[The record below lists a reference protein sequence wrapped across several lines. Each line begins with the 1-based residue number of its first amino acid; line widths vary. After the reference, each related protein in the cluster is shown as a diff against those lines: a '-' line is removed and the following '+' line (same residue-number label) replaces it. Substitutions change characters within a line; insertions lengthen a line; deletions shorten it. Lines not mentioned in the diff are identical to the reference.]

1 MIEIDISS
9 FIFDVDFVSSVTVSW
24 HGFFSFVAVA
34 TAVLLVGRWAPLY
47 NLDPDDVLS
56 VAVWAIIGGVIGAR
70 VVHVIDNWDAIYTAN
85 PARIFYIWQ
94 GGIAVWGS
102 ILGGFIG
109 GSAYAFLA
117 EWWERRKHRDE
128 KPPDDGDAPRAKFP
142 VGTLA
147 DLTAPA
153 LLFVQSIG
161 RVGDIINGEHCAK
174 ATEQFFGFQWV
185 HPETAARICANGF
198 TNAAHPVIILEMAW
212 NMIALAVIWQFR
224 GRLKPAGMLF
234 ALYIALYSIG
244 RFGVSF
250 LREDRIWALGMQE
263 AHYISLLMLVIT
275 VPLLAIKARLTDR
288 VEEAPAVFERGTR
301 ADRRRRQRKA

>member
-1 MIEIDISS
+1 MIEVDISS
-9 FIFDVDFVSSVTVSW
+9 FIFDADFVSSLKLSW
-24 HGFFSFVAVA
+24 HGFFSFVAVL

-47 NLDPDDVLS
+47 QLDPDDVLS

-70 VVHVIDNWDAIYTAN
+70 VVHVIDTWDAIYTAN
-85 PARIFYIWQ
+85 PLRILYIWK
-94 GGIAVWGS
+94 GGIAVWGA

-109 GSAYAFLA
+109 GSAYAWLGNY
-117 EWWERRKHRDE
+117 WERRKHPDGE
-128 KPPDDGDAPRAKFP
+128 APPSKFP

-161 RVGDIINGEHCAK
+161 RVGDIINGEHCAR

-198 TNAAHPVIILEMAW
+198 TNAAHPVIVLEMAW
-212 NMIALAVIWQFR
+212 NMLALAVIWQLR
-224 GRLKPAGMLF
+224 GRLKPAGMIF

-263 AHYISLLMLVIT
+263 AHYIALLMLVIT

-288 VEEAPAVFERGTR
+288 VEEAPAVFEHGTR

>member
-1 MIEIDISS
+1 MIEVDISS
-9 FIFDVDFVSSVTVSW
+9 FIFDADFVSSVTVSW
-24 HGFFSFVAVA
+24 HGFFSFVAVL

-47 NLDPDDVLS
+47 QLDPDDVLS

-70 VVHVIDNWDAIYTAN
+70 VVHVIDTWEAIYSAN
-85 PARIFYIWQ
+85 PLRILYIWQ
-94 GGIAVWGS
+94 GGIAVLGS

-109 GSAYAFLA
+109 GSACAWLGNY
-117 EWWERRKHRDE
+117 WERRKHPDGE
-128 KPPDDGDAPRAKFP
+128 APPSKFP

-161 RVGDIINGEHCAK
+161 RVGDIINGEHCAR

-198 TNAAHPVIILEMAW
+198 TNAAHPVIVLEMAW
-212 NMIALAVIWQFR
+212 NMVALAVIWQLR
-224 GRLKPAGMLF
+224 GRLKPAGMIF

-263 AHYISLLMLVIT
+263 AHYIALLMLAIT
-275 VPLLAIKARLTDR
+275 IPLLAFKARFTER
-288 VEEAPAVFERGTR
+288 VEAKPAVFERGTR

>member
-1 MIEIDISS
+1 MIDIDISS
-9 FIFDVDFVSSVTVSW
+9 FIFDADFVSSVTVSW
-24 HGFFSFVAVA
+24 HGFFSFVAVL

-47 NLDPDDVLS
+47 KMDPDDVLS
-56 VAVWAIIGGVIGAR
+56 VAVWAIIGGVVGAR

-85 PARIFYIWQ
+85 PLRVLYIWQ
-94 GGIAVWGS
+94 GGIAIWGA

-109 GSAYAFLA
+109 GAAYSLIGNY
-117 EWWERRKHRDE
+117 WERRKLS
-128 KPPDDGDAPRAKFP
+128 DGEDFSPKFP
-142 VGTLA
+142 VGVVA

-174 ATEQFFGFQWV
+174 ATEHFFGFQWIHV
-185 HPETAARICANGF
+185 ESAARGCANGF
-198 TNAAHPVIILEMAW
+198 TNSAYPVSVIEMAL
-212 NMIALAVIWQFR
+212 NMVALAILWQLR

-234 ALYIALYSIG
+234 AVYIALYSIG

-250 LREDRIWALGMQE
+250 LREDPIWALGMGE
-263 AHYISLLMLVIT
+263 AHYIALLMLAIT
-275 VPLLAIKARLTDR
+275 IPLLAIKARLTER
-288 VEEAPAVFERGTR
+288 VEEEPAVFDHGTR

>member
-9 FIFDVDFVSSVTVSW
+9 FIFDADFVSSVTVSW

-47 NLDPDDVLS
+47 KLDPDDVLS

-94 GGIAVWGS
+94 GGIAVWGA

-109 GSAYAFLA
+109 GAAYAFLA
-117 EWWERRKHRDE
+117 EWWERRKRRNN
-128 KPPDDGDAPRAKFP
+128 PPSADGEVPRAKFP
-142 VGTLA
+142 VGALA

-174 ATEQFFGFQWV
+174 ATEHFFGFQWV
-185 HPETAARICANGF
+185 HPETAARICANGV
-198 TNAAHPVIILEMAW
+198 TNGAHPVIILEMAW
-212 NMIALAVIWQFR
+212 NMVALAVIWQLR

-288 VEEAPAVFERGTR
+288 VEDAPAVFERGTR

>member
-9 FIFDVDFVSSVTVSW
+9 FIFDADFVSSVTVSW

-128 KPPDDGDAPRAKFP
+128 KPRDDGEPLRVKFP
-142 VGTLA
+142 VGALA

-185 HPETAARICANGF
+185 HPETAARICANGV
-198 TNAAHPVIILEMAW
+198 TNGAHPVIILEMAW
-212 NMIALAVIWQFR
+212 NMIALAVIWQLR

-244 RFGVSF
+244 RFGVTF

-275 VPLLAIKARLTDR
+275 VPLLAIKARMTDR
-288 VEEAPAVFERGTR
+288 VEEAPAVFEHGTR

>member
-9 FIFDVDFVSSVTVSW
+9 FIFDADFVSSVTVSW
-24 HGFFSFVAVA
+24 HGFFSFVAVL

-47 NLDPDDVLS
+47 KLDPDDVLS
-56 VAVWAIIGGVIGAR
+56 VAVWCIIGGVIGAR
-70 VVHVIDNWDAIYTAN
+70 VVHVIDQWDAIYTAN
-85 PARIFYIWQ
+85 PLRVFYIWQ

-109 GSAYAFLA
+109 GSAYSFIGNY
-117 EWWERRKHRDE
+117 WERRKH
-128 KPPDDGDAPRAKFP
+128 PDGEALPSKFP
-142 VGTLA
+142 VGIIA

-161 RVGDIINGEHCAK
+161 RVGDIINGEHCAR

-185 HPETAARICANGF
+185 NPETAARICANGF
-198 TNAAHPVIILEMAW
+198 TNAAHPVIILEMVW
-212 NMIALAVIWQFR
+212 NMVALAVIWQLR

-234 ALYIALYSIG
+234 ALYIALYSVG

-250 LREDRIWALGMQE
+250 LREDRIWAAGMQE
-263 AHYISLLMLVIT
+263 AHYIALLMLAIT
-275 VPLLAIKARLTDR
+275 IPLLAIKARFTDR
-288 VEEAPAVFERGTR
+288 VEEEPAVFEHGTR
-301 ADRRRRQRKA
+301 ADRRRRQRDA

>member
-1 MIEIDISS
+1 MIEVDISS
-9 FIFDVDFVSSVTVSW
+9 FIFDADFVSSVTVSW
-24 HGFFSFVAVA
+24 HGFFSFVAVL

-47 NLDPDDVLS
+47 QLDPDDVLS

-70 VVHVIDNWDAIYTAN
+70 VVHVIDTWDAIYTAN
-85 PARIFYIWQ
+85 PLRILYIWK
-94 GGIAVWGS
+94 GGIAVWGA

-109 GSAYAFLA
+109 GSAYAWLGNY
-117 EWWERRKHRDE
+117 WERRKHPDGE
-128 KPPDDGDAPRAKFP
+128 APPSKFP

-161 RVGDIINGEHCAK
+161 RVGDIINGEHCAR

-198 TNAAHPVIILEMAW
+198 TNAAHPVIVLEMAW
-212 NMIALAVIWQFR
+212 NMLALAVIWQLR
-224 GRLKPAGMLF
+224 GRLKPAGMIF

-263 AHYISLLMLVIT
+263 AHYIALLMLAIT
-275 VPLLAIKARLTDR
+275 IPLLAFKARLTER
-288 VEEAPAVFERGTR
+288 AEEKPAVFERGTR